1 MLEEVSLTDR
11 HEKTP
16 GQRCILMRWGIVV
29 TPLSMP
35 FVNFYAEEIYMNSCY
50 FLEHTLW
57 QLSCTVC
64 TAEIL
69 TIVPLPSKKRQG
81 QKVCRLGE
89 AIETGLR
96 PSAVV
101 GGRAM
106 VRIVWLP
113 ARESRSRKCKTV
125 TLGVSGGFATSV
137 TR

>member
-50 FLEHTLW
+50 FLEHTLC

-69 TIVPLPSKKRQG
+69 TIVPLPSKNAKARRYADLERQL
-81 QKVCRLGE
+81 RL
-89 AIETGLR
+89 AC
-96 PSAVV
+96 A
-101 GGRAM
+101 
-106 VRIVWLP
+106 P
-113 ARESRSRKCKTV
+113 A
-125 TLGVSGGFATSV
+125 LW
-137 TR
+137 